1 MPSVPGNGLPPE
13 GRPPAPG
20 GLDETARDLL
30 LAWIEEAAE
39 ARAGIR
45 PPAGDGGAH
54 GASTDVEARTEA
66 ARIRRE
72 AGREAARMLVAAAE
86 AAAAHLEEADDRA
99 VAVLER
105 ALQAQGHAQARA
117 ATSAPAL
124 PSDAP
129 LDSARLLRPQP
140 APPAPLLGSR
150 GRHLSTTGEL
160 GGMATGQPAPSLP
173 TAAGPPDPA
182 LAAPPA
188 EEGRRRLSSRR
199 ALRRRR

>member
-1 MPSVPGNGLPPE
+1 MPSVPGNGLPP
-13 GRPPAPG
+13 GGQPPAPV

-39 ARAGIR
+39 ARAGTR

-54 GASTDVEARTEA
+54 GPSIDVEAQTEA
-66 ARIRRE
+66 AHIRRE

-86 AAAAHLEEADDRA
+86 AAAAHLEEADGRA
-99 VAVLER
+99 AAVMDR
-105 ALQAQGHAQARA
+105 ALQAQAQARA
-117 ATSAPAL
+117 ATPAPAL
-124 PSDAP
+124 PSEAP
-129 LDSARLLRPQP
+129 LESARLPRPHP
-140 APPAPLLGSR
+140 SPPAPLLGSR
-150 GRHLSTTGEL
+150 GRHLSSTGEL

-173 TAAGPPDPA
+173 TPAAPPDPA

-199 ALRRRR
+199 ARRRRR